1 VAIFPK
7 WKNIQKLSCFMCI
20 SISRPN
26 QGKLTDNNSDSGL
39 CSYVE
44 PYRSLQ
50 WRRKIPQNTL
60 KRLKT
65 QQNAA
70 KRCEMPQN
78 TAKRRQTT
86 QNEANALEVVA
97 KFTAKRQKT
106 TQNAANALEVIAKSP
121 QNAAKIQIT

>member
-1 VAIFPK
+1 
-7 WKNIQKLSCFMCI
+7 MCI

-26 QGKLTDNNSDSGL
+26 QGELTDNNSDSGL

-44 PYRSLQ
+44 PYCSLQ

-97 KFTAKRQKT
+97 KFTAKRRKT